1 MPHYWT
7 GWAIKS
13 WKNVPILKR
22 KRLSFS
28 FIKTM
33 QGCTSERFSMEKIIE
48 LKFDL
53 LPHLPYNQIWP
64 PLFILPNLK
73 KWHLMVNI
81 TVHVKWGSYHSNR
94 SVVCRLSKFFLF
106 GQNYKFFKYF
116 VKCVEPKG
124 DYVENE
130 IKWTNKLVLLDR
142 FLKAY

>member
-22 KRLSFS
+22 KGLSL
-28 FIKTM
+28 IKTT
-33 QGCTSERFSMEKIIE
+33 QGCTSVRFSLEKIME

-53 LPHLPYNQIWP
+53 LPHPPYNQIWP
-64 PLFILPNLK
+64 PLFTLPNLK
-73 KWHLMVNI
+73 NGAKMMVNI
-81 TVHVKWGSYHSNR
+81 TVLVKWGSYHSNR

-116 VKCVEPKG
+116 VKCIEPKG

-130 IKWTNKLVLLDR
+130 IKWTNKLV
-142 FLKAY
+142 